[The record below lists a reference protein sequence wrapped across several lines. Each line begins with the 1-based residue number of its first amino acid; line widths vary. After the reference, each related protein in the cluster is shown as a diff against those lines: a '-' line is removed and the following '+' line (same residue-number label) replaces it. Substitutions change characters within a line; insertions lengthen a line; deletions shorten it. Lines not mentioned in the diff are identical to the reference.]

1 MTSARKAQCHRPM
14 MVEHAG
20 CGAVVVV
27 AEAENQCLRNV
38 MP

>member
-1 MTSARKAQCHRPM
+1 M

-20 CGAVVVV
+20 CSGAVVVVV

>member
-1 MTSARKAQCHRPM
+1 

-20 CGAVVVV
+20 CSGAVVVV
-27 AEAENQCLRNV
+27 AEAEAENQYLRNV